1 MLGVWP
7 RVEIARVAALGAV
20 MKRGVIAHR
29 SACCALPADIAGDQV
44 TDESGAAA
52 VVACGLEVEVIDE
65 GVEHL
70 EGGSAGAVAWRD
82 WGEGDVGCVAVAV
95 GDHQAP
101 EIRGP

>member
-1 MLGVWP
+1 MLSVWP
-7 RVEIARVAALGAV
+7 GVEIARVTALGAV
-20 MKRGVIAHR
+20 MKRGVIAHG
-29 SACCALPADIAGDQV
+29 SALSADVAGDQV
-44 TDESGAAA
+44 ADECGPAA
-52 VVACGLEVEVIDE
+52 VVAGGLEVEVINE
-65 GVEHL
+65 GVKHL